1 MNPLQSLQ
9 QLKALTCILKHSKT
23 QSLFK
28 NGQAMDN
35 PSFAASLE
43 PLVHRQ
49 HVANLS
55 LLYRYYFG
63 RSSSELAEM
72 IPLPYSS
79 GRSIHYSDTGF
90 DLSFGSVIMKI
101 CPFTISYW
109 VNEDESMYS
118 NN

>member
-9 QLKALTCILKHSKT
+9 QLKVLTCILKHSKT

-55 LLYRYYFG
+55 LFYRYYFG
-63 RSSSELAEM
+63 RSSS
-72 IPLPYSS
+72 
-79 GRSIHYSDTGF
+79 
-90 DLSFGSVIMKI
+90 
-101 CPFTISYW
+101 
-109 VNEDESMYS
+109 VNWLK
-118 NN
+118 

>member
-1 MNPLQSLQ
+1 MYFE
-9 QLKALTCILKHSKT
+9 T
-23 QSLFK
+23 FK
-28 NGQAMDN
+28 NSIFVQKWTSIG

-79 GRSIHYSDTGF
+79 GRSIRYSDTGF

-109 VNEDESMYS
+109 VNEDESM
-118 NN
+118 